1 MEHFLARQPIHDR
14 NGKIYGYELLFR
26 SGLDNFFDYSD
37 ADRACSRVIANSFL
51 LFSIEEM
58 AGGARAFLNFTRHVL
73 VHDFG
78 SVLPRDYT
86 VVEVLETVEPDA
98 EVMAACRRLKAQG
111 FVLAL
116 DDFIDRP
123 EYAPLLDLV
132 DILKIDFLISDVA
145 ARADY
150 AARFLPRGIRLL
162 AEKVETLEDYQ
173 MALDLGYH
181 YFQGYYFSRPVIVSR
196 KDIPTAKLPY
206 LRILREVN
214 ASDIDFQR
222 LAEAIQ
228 GEVATSYKLLRYINS
243 AFFGLRKPVT
253 SIMQALALL
262 GEREFRK
269 WISLLSLAE
278 LTTDKPTELLN
289 LSLIRG
295 KFCEMAGSLFGY
307 GQRSEDLFLMGL
319 FSLLD
324 AILERPLGDVLDS
337 IPMSA
342 DTRGALLGEPGT
354 LHTLLQLATAMERGA
369 WNELP
374 ALTAE
379 LQIAED
385 QLAPLYVA
393 AVQWTNR
400 TVIT

>member
-14 NGKIYGYELLFR
+14 NGKIFGYELLFR
-26 SGLDNFFDYSD
+26 AGLDNFFDYSD

-73 VHDFG
+73 VNDFG

-86 VVEVLETVEPDA
+86 VIEVLEDVPADA
-98 EVMAACRRLKAQG
+98 EVLAACRRLKAQG
-111 FVLAL
+111 FLLAL
-116 DDFIDRP
+116 DDFVDRP
-123 EYAPLLDLV
+123 EYAPLIEMV
-132 DILKIDFLISDVA
+132 DIIKVDFLASDAA
-145 ARADY
+145 ARADF

-173 MALDLGYH
+173 MALELGYH

-214 ASDIDFQR
+214 AADIDFPK
-222 LAEAIQ
+222 LAAAIQ
-228 GEVATSYKLLRYINS
+228 GEVATAFKLLRYINS
-243 AFFGLRKPVT
+243 AYFALRRPVI
-253 SIMQALALL
+253 SIMQALTLM
-262 GEREFRK
+262 GERDFKK

-278 LTTDKPTELLN
+278 LTTDKPTELLK

-295 KFCEMAGSLFGY
+295 KFCEMAAPLLGFA
-307 GQRSEDLFLMGL
+307 QRAEDLFLMGL

-324 AILERPLGDVLDS
+324 AILDRPLDEVLTA
-337 IPMSA
+337 IPMPE
-342 DTRGALLGEPGT
+342 DTRAALLGEPGT
-354 LHTLLQLATAMERGA
+354 LLTLLRLATALERGT
-369 WNELP
+369 WQDLP
-374 ALTAE
+374 QLTTTLGLE
-379 LQIAED
+379 EE
-385 QLAPLYVA
+385 QLAPLHVGA
-393 AVQWTNR
+393 IQWSNQ
-400 TVIT
+400 VSVL

>member
-14 NGKIYGYELLFR
+14 NGKIFGYELLFR

-37 ADRACSRVIANSFL
+37 PDRASSRVIANSFL

-58 AGGARAFLNFTRHVL
+58 AGGTRAFLNFTRNVL

-78 SVLPRDYT
+78 SVLPKDHT
-86 VVEVLETVEPDA
+86 VVEVLENVEPDA
-98 EVMAACRRLKAQG
+98 EVVAACQRLKAQG
-111 FVLAL
+111 FLLAL

-123 EYAPLLDLV
+123 EYAPLLDLA
-132 DILKIDFLISDVA
+132 DIIKVDFLVCDA
-145 ARADY
+145 ATRADY

-173 MALDLGYH
+173 MALELGYH

-196 KDIPTAKLPY
+196 RDIPTAKLPY

-214 ASDIDFQR
+214 AVDIDFPR

-253 SIMQALALL
+253 SIVQALALL
-262 GEREFRK
+262 GEREFKK

-295 KFCEMAGSLFGY
+295 KFCEMAAPLLGY
-307 GQRSEDLFLMGL
+307 TQRDEDLFLMGL

-324 AILERPLGDVLDS
+324 AILERPLEEVLAA
-337 IPMSA
+337 IPMAA
-342 DTRGALLGEPGT
+342 DTHQALLGEAGK
-354 LHTLLQLATAMERGA
+354 LCTLLQLATVMERGEWSA
-369 WNELP
+369 LP
-374 ALTAE
+374 MLTSE
-379 LQIAED
+379 LQIDED
-385 QLAPLYVA
+385 RLAPLYVA
-393 AVQWTNR
+393 AVRWTNQAV
-400 TVIT
+400 TI

>member
-14 NGKIYGYELLFR
+14 KGKIFGYELLFR
-26 SGLDNFFDYSD
+26 SGLDNFFDFSD
-37 ADRACSRVIANSFL
+37 PDRASSRVIANSFL

-58 AGGARAFLNFTRHVL
+58 TGGALAFLNFTRHVL

-78 SVLPRDYT
+78 SVLPRDHT
-86 VVEVLETVEPDA
+86 VVEVLENVPADA
-98 EVMAACRRLKAQG
+98 EVVAACRRLKEQG

-123 EYAPLLDLV
+123 EYLPLLELV
-132 DILKIDFLISDVA
+132 DIIKVDFLVSDA
-145 ARADY
+145 ATRADY

-173 MALDLGYH
+173 MALELGYH
-181 YFQGYYFSRPVIVSR
+181 FFQGYYFSRPVIVSR

-206 LRILREVN
+206 LRILREAN
-214 ASDIDFQR
+214 AADIDFPK

-228 GEVATSYKLLRYINS
+228 AEVATSYKLLRYINS

-253 SIMQALALL
+253 SIVQALALL
-262 GEREFRK
+262 GEREFKK

-295 KFCEMAGSLFGY
+295 KFCEMAAPLLGY
-307 GQRSEDLFLMGL
+307 GRRNEDLFLMGL

-324 AILERPLGDVLDS
+324 AILDRPLDEVLAA
-337 IPMSA
+337 IPMTE
-342 DTRGALLGEPGT
+342 DTRGALLGATGP
-354 LHTLLQLATAMERGA
+354 LHSLLQLATALERGA
-369 WNELP
+369 WSELP
-374 ALTAE
+374 RLTTE
-379 LQIAED
+379 LQIEEKR
-385 QLAPLYVA
+385 LAPLYVA
-393 AVQWTNR
+393 AVQWTNQAV
-400 TVIT
+400 TI

>member
-14 NGKIYGYELLFR
+14 KGKIFGYELLFR

-37 ADRACSRVIANSFL
+37 PDRASSRVIANSFL

-58 AGGARAFLNFTRHVL
+58 TGGSRAFLNFTRHVL

-78 SVLPRDYT
+78 SVLPPDHT
-86 VVEVLETVEPDA
+86 VVEVLENVLPDA
-98 EVMAACRRLKAQG
+98 EVVAACQRLKAQG

-116 DDFIDRP
+116 DDFNDRP
-123 EYAPLLDLV
+123 EYAPLLELV
-132 DILKIDFLISDVA
+132 DIIKVDFLTSDAA

-150 AARFLPRGIRLL
+150 AARFIPRGIRLL

-181 YFQGYYFSRPVIVSR
+181 YFQGYYFSRPMIVSR

-214 ASDIDFQR
+214 ASDIDFRR
-222 LAEAIQ
+222 LADAIQ

-253 SIMQALALL
+253 SIVQALALL

-269 WISLLSLAE
+269 WISLLALAE

-295 KFCEMAGSLFGY
+295 KFCEMAGSLCGY
-307 GQRSEDLFLMGL
+307 AQRSEDLFLMGL

-324 AILERPLGDVLDS
+324 AILERPLGDVLDA
-337 IPMSA
+337 IPMTA

-354 LHTLLQLATAMERGA
+354 LQTLLQLATAMERGA
-369 WNELP
+369 WSELP

-379 LQIAED
+379 LHIAED
-385 QLAPLYVA
+385 RLAPLYVA

-400 TVIT
+400 AVTI